1 MIGGCTEGPCNAPPP
16 LLSLTLREH
25 ERERERA
32 LFMLDSESLKKHFHF
47 GEGGSGGS
55 DPLDSIATSGILDL
69 CFTLRSAPHV
79 WSN

>member
-1 MIGGCTEGPCNAPPP
+1 
-16 LLSLTLREH
+16 
-25 ERERERA
+25 
-32 LFMLDSESLKKHFHF
+32 MLDSESLKKHFHF